1 MLSTIIALYEPQ
13 NSLGTCPLSNDY
25 KESPSLANDI
35 TIILHKPLKYKKNSF
50 TQLSY
55 NLAWS
60 QCTSLSFEFYV
71 FLIHLQ
77 GDIAID
83 VHNWVECS
91 ESLSYFES
99 KQCKDCNTVNF
110 TEILWQQFL

>member
-1 MLSTIIALYEPQ
+1 M
-13 NSLGTCPLSNDY
+13 SNDY

-83 VHNWVECS
+83 VHNWVELCIQLGICFLFS
-91 ESLSYFES
+91 FAFHFSFLQIAEKIKEEDLNNWHYC
-99 KQCKDCNTVNF
+99 QDAAYWYYNTSC
-110 TEILWQQFL
+110 